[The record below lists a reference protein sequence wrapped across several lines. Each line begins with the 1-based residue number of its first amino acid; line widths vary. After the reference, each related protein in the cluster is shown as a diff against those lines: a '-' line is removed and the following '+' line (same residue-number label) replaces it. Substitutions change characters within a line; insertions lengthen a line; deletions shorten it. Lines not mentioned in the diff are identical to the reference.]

1 MSEQNSQDRQA
12 ETFAPVADNATSKSS
27 GSQSTPPNPPQSND
41 DGGSGSIFAIGL
53 AIVALL
59 GSGYN
64 YWQMRNQA
72 VNETANVAV
81 VDTDLIVSAYF
92 AKNNNINNVEVLKD
106 LQKIN
111 AIIDEQAANGVL
123 VVKGS
128 AVLGLP
134 EQHNITL
141 AVANQLGLSDSDL
154 SHAVSLKQQQQTP
167 QERQQSQVSQPTN
180 TLTDDLGNLGLGSA
194 LD

>member
-1 MSEQNSQDRQA
+1 MSEQTIPQTQPENRQSA
-12 ETFAPVADNATSKSS
+12 VGDSSSYVSPVPPLANESDS
-27 GSQSTPPNPPQSND
+27 GI
-41 DGGSGSIFAIGL
+41 GGIITAFIAI
-53 AIVALL
+53 IALL
-59 GSGYN
+59 VSGYN

-92 AKNNNINNVEVLKD
+92 AKNSNINNVEVLND

-134 EQHNITL
+134 EQQNITL
-141 AVANQLGLSDSDL
+141 TVANQLGLSDSDL
-154 SHAVSLKQQQQTP
+154 SRAVSLKQQQQTQ
-167 QERQQSQVSQPTN
+167 QERQQSEVSQPTN
-180 TLTDDLGNLGLGSA
+180 TQTDDLGNLGLGSA